1 MLPGPCPDRD
11 PLTVTPQFP
20 ITGTPHPAGL
30 MQRYRQE
37 LEVRHY
43 APRYAFCKVYAYEQ

>member
-1 MLPGPCPDRD
+1 MLAGPCPGRD
-11 PLTVTPQFP
+11 PLTDTSQLP
-20 ITGTPHPAGL
+20 ITATPFPAGL

-43 APRYAFCKVYAYEQ
+43 ALRYAFCKVYAYEQ

>member
-1 MLPGPCPDRD
+1 MLAGPCPGRD
-11 PLTVTPQFP
+11 PLTDTSQLP
-20 ITGTPHPAGL
+20 ITATPFPAGL